1 MKVNSKI
8 LNIATQRFKGI
19 LTLDIV
25 NRHFLE
31 DVPFYCNLDVFVFK
45 LKQGKLQKEKD
56 LVFYNNLSDAEGAV
70 KFLAVGYTDYDCD
83 HRIYVNISCLPPA
96 TDEVIIVC
104 VPELPSHPHS
114 SNQGFFQIKVT
125 LQESLAREHRMKH
138 LATHTLGFA
147 ISDAPLIIM
156 QLRKH
161 EQNGFLLEFPNLKLS
176 HSIDDFIK
184 IHEPTNP
191 KN

>member
-1 MKVNSKI
+1 MLNNSI
-8 LNIATQRFKGI
+8 QIEKG
-19 LTLDIV
+19 LLKLDIV
-25 NRHFLE
+25 NSHYQE

-45 LKQGKLQKEKD
+45 LKHGKLQKEND
-56 LVFYNNLSDAEGAV
+56 LVFYNNLSDAEGTV
-70 KFLAVGYTDYDCD
+70 KFLAVGDTDYDCD

-104 VPELPSHPHS
+104 VPELQSHPQC
-114 SNQGFFQIKVT
+114 SNQGFFQIKAT
-125 LQESLAREHRMKH
+125 LTESLAREQRMKH
-138 LATHTLGFA
+138 TDIHTLDFA
-147 ISDAPLIIM
+147 ISDSPLIIV

-176 HSIDDFIK
+176 HSIEDFIK
-184 IHEPTNP
+184 DHEPINT

>member
-1 MKVNSKI
+1 MLKVN
-8 LNIATQRFKGI
+8 KGI

-31 DVPFYCNLDVFVFK
+31 DVSFYCNLDVFVFK

-56 LVFYNNLSDAEGAV
+56 LVFYNNLSDSEGTV
-70 KFLAVGYTDYDCD
+70 KFLAVGDTDYDCD

-114 SNQGFFQIKVT
+114 SNQGIFQIKAT
-125 LQESLAREHRMKH
+125 LKESLASEHRKKH
-138 LATHTLGFA
+138 IDIHALDFA

-176 HSIDDFIK
+176 HSIENFIK
-184 IHEPTNP
+184 NHELTNP

>member
-1 MKVNSKI
+1 M
-8 LNIATQRFKGI
+8 LNNLIQIEKGI
-19 LTLDIV
+19 LNLDIA
-25 NRHFLE
+25 NRYFQE

-56 LVFYNNLSDAEGAV
+56 LVFYNNLSDAEGTV
-70 KFLAVGYTDYDCD
+70 KFLDVGDTDYDCD
-83 HRIYVNISCLPPA
+83 HRIYVNMSCLPPA

-104 VPELPSHPHS
+104 VPEFPSHPHS

-138 LATHTLGFA
+138 IDMHTLDFT
-147 ISDAPLIIM
+147 ISDAPLNIM
-156 QLRKH
+156 QFRKH

-176 HSIDDFIK
+176 HSIEDFIK
-184 IHEPTNP
+184 NHEPTNP